1 MSLNVTL
8 NTATSGMM
16 AAQAGLRAV
25 SDNIANVNT
34 PGYVRKTVDQRPMVV
49 NGVGMGVEV
58 VGVTRVTDQYL
69 QLASLSA
76 SSDSSRWDVFS
87 QYLDNAQSLFGDP
100 SSDTFFFN
108 RLDQTFASFATAAND
123 PSSSLQRSQSI
134 SNVQD
139 FLAEAGRINGQ
150 IGELGRTV
158 DGRVQSDVDRANDL
172 LSQIDQLNV
181 DISRAKVVDRDA
193 SGSENIQAQLVDQLA
208 TIMTIKLSPRQG
220 GGVDIRSPD
229 GVQLAGGGAAVLSY
243 NRTDS
248 THGYISA
255 KPASGSSAA
264 FPIQIDGGEMRGL
277 MDLRDEKL
285 PEMSDQLGEFVT
297 RAVDQLNA
305 AHNASSSVP
314 APGSLT
320 GRNTGL
326 DLPTAVS
333 GFTGKSTVAIVG
345 ADGVVQRK
353 VQIDFDNMQL
363 SVDGGAPSAFTAA
376 NFQTSLDTAL
386 SGFGDVNFNNGAL
399 SIAAQNGA
407 GVAIDEGTS
416 DKAGKAFS
424 HFFGLNDLVRSNGY
438 TNYDT
443 GLKGTDTSGFTVGG
457 KITLR
462 IAQPDGKPIRDV
474 TVTVPGGDMNA
485 LVASLNNSSTGVGLY
500 GQFKLDADGALTF
513 AGAAP
518 TNATMSVVQD
528 NTQRGVGGP
537 SISELFGLGT
547 AQRSARA
554 GAYSVDQAIDSDP
567 MRLALAK
574 LDLSV
579 AAGQPALRAGD
590 GQGAMALANAGE
602 TATDFKAAGS
612 LGDVTM
618 TISRYASEFGGAIG
632 RDAAAAETR
641 KNSADAV
648 QAEANTR
655 RQGVEGVNLDEELVK
670 MTTYQQAFNAS
681 ARMIQASKDLF
692 DVLTNMVG

>member
-1 MSLNVTL
+1 
-8 NTATSGMM
+8 
-16 AAQAGLRAV
+16 
-25 SDNIANVNT
+25 
-34 PGYVRKTVDQRPMVV
+34 
-49 NGVGMGVEV
+49 
-58 VGVTRVTDQYL
+58 
-69 QLASLSA
+69 
-76 SSDSSRWDVFS
+76 
-87 QYLDNAQSLFGDP
+87 
-100 SSDTFFFN
+100 
-108 RLDQTFASFATAAND
+108 
-123 PSSSLQRSQSI
+123 
-134 SNVQD
+134 
-139 FLAEAGRINGQ
+139 
-150 IGELGRTV
+150 
-158 DGRVQSDVDRANDL
+158 
-172 LSQIDQLNV
+172 
-181 DISRAKVVDRDA
+181 
-193 SGSENIQAQLVDQLA
+193 
-208 TIMTIKLSPRQG
+208 
-220 GGVDIRSPD
+220 
-229 GVQLAGGGAAVLSY
+229 
-243 NRTDS
+243 
-248 THGYISA
+248 
-255 KPASGSSAA
+255 
-264 FPIQIDGGEMRGL
+264 
-277 MDLRDEKL
+277 
-285 PEMSDQLGEFVT
+285 
-297 RAVDQLNA
+297 
-305 AHNASSSVP
+305 
-314 APGSLT
+314 
-320 GRNTGL
+320 
-326 DLPTAVS
+326 
-333 GFTGKSTVAIVG
+333 
-345 ADGVVQRK
+345 
-353 VQIDFDNMQL
+353 MQL

-399 SIAAQNGA
+399 SISAQNGA

-513 AGAAP
+513 AGAPP